1 MIGQHVPSADLD
13 RCLNLIHRRAG
24 CRLCADA
31 CPVDAISL
39 EHPAPILDT
48 ETCVACGVCIA
59 VCPTDVFGEGDHT
72 ERTLLRSVSQH
83 APDELGVVCVR
94 RTNPRKAPLPT
105 AIVVTHPRCLGSL
118 DIGDLLELSDQGN
131 RPIVLDDTLCEEC
144 PIGSA
149 HTVIATAVDSVNAL
163 LGNPQAIRVASDA
176 AETAAVREVI
186 DGAHPHFTRRALF
199 GLVRDRAAEL
209 TDRDPGGSLPTSRVR
224 LLAHL
229 PTIDELDPTRIP
241 FADVRID
248 PDACTACRACVQ
260 FCPTDALTMSTKDAT
275 FAISFRPAACLD
287 CGICAV
293 ACPESA
299 VSFGDRIE
307 GLLNARTLVAGPL
320 TACESCNTPTAAK
333 VGADGRTLCT
343 WCRHG
348 AGAVGPLHD
357 EAGLVEDLLGRLDD

>member
-1 MIGQHVPSADLD
+1 MIGEHVPSSDLD
-13 RCLNLIHRRAG
+13 RCLNLVHRRAG

-48 ETCVACGVCIA
+48 ETCVACGVCVA
-59 VCPTDVFGEGDHT
+59 VCPTDVFGEEDRT
-72 ERTLLRSVSQH
+72 EPTLLRAVSLY

-94 RTNPRKAPLPT
+94 RTNPREAPVPT
-105 AIVVTHPRCLGSL
+105 ATVVTHRSCLGSL
-118 DIGDLLELSDQGN
+118 DMGDLLKLSDQGN

-149 HTVIATAVDSVNAL
+149 HTVITTTADSVNAL
-163 LGNPQAIRVASDA
+163 LGNPKAILLAS
-176 AETAAVREVI
+176 ETAGTSGVREII

-209 TDRDPGGSLPTSRVR
+209 ADRDPVGSVPSSRAR

-229 PTIDELDPTRIP
+229 PMVDEMETGQVP

-248 PDACTACRACVQ
+248 PDACTACGACVQ
-260 FCPTDALTMSTKDAT
+260 FCPTDALMMPPGDED
-275 FAISFRPAACLD
+275 FAISFLPASCLD

-293 ACPESA
+293 ACPDSA

-307 GLLNARTLVAGPL
+307 GLNNVRTLVAGAL
-320 TACESCNTPTAAK
+320 AACESCETPTVSK
-333 VGADGRTLCT
+333 VGADGRILCT

-348 AGAVGPLHD
+348 AGAVRPLHD
-357 EAGLVEDLLGRLDD
+357 EAGLFDDLLGRLDD

>member
-1 MIGQHVPSADLD
+1 VIGQLVPSADLD
-13 RCLNLIHRRAG
+13 RCLNLVHRRAG

-59 VCPTDVFGEGDHT
+59 ICPTDVFGEKDRT
-72 ERTLLRSVSQH
+72 ERTLLRSVSLH
-83 APDELGVVCVR
+83 APDDLGVVCVR
-94 RTNPRKAPLPT
+94 RTNPREAPVQA
-105 AIVVTHPRCLGSL
+105 AIVVTHSRCLGSL
-118 DIGDLLELSDQGN
+118 DMGDLLELSDQGN

-149 HTVIATAVDSVNAL
+149 HTVIATTVDSVNAL
-163 LGNPQAIRVASDA
+163 LGDSRTILLAS
-176 AETAAVREVI
+176 ETAGISGVREVI
-186 DGAHPHFTRRALF
+186 DGAHPHLTRRALF

-209 TDRDPGGSLPTSRVR
+209 TDDDRDGSLPSSRAR

-229 PTIDELDPTRIP
+229 PAVDRMEATRVP

-248 PDACTACRACVQ
+248 PDACTACGACVQ
-260 FCPTDALTMSTKDAT
+260 FCPTDALTMPTDDET
-275 FAISFRPAACLD
+275 FAISFLPASCLD
-287 CGICAV
+287 CGICSV

-299 VSFGDRIE
+299 VSFGDHIE
-307 GLLNARTLVAGPL
+307 GLRNVRTLVAGAL
-320 TACESCNTPTAAK
+320 ATCESCRTPTVAK
-333 VGADGRTLCT
+333 VGADGRILCT

-348 AGAVGPLHD
+348 AGAVRPLHD
-357 EAGLVEDLLGRLDD
+357 EAGLFDDLLGRLDD